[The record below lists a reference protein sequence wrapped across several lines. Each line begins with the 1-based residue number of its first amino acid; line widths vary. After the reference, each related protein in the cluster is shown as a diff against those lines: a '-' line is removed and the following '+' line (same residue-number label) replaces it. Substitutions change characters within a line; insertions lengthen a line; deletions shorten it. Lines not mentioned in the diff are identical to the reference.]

1 MGARTYAA
9 WECKVLPNCE
19 TPALDANGSEGWQV
33 VDSVSHSE
41 GRCILMR
48 PALTFQEQVTLDQ
61 RKRYFG
67 TWGIDIDEVDRES
80 IG

>member
-1 MGARTYAA
+1 MATTRQTWEYVMEDVSRQERLNELGA
-9 WECKVLPNCE
+9 
-19 TPALDANGSEGWQV
+19 EGWELAGNLGIQP
-33 VDSVSHSE
+33 SSH
-41 GRCILMR
+41 ILKR

-67 TWGIDIDEVDRES
+67 TWGIDIDEIDRES